1 MRIFKLKSAL
11 ILITISFLQIA
22 HAQKK
27 SVDYV
32 DLDSILLQSVFDT
45 TDILRKVATID
56 KSDLK
61 KKRHVRVVLNK
72 KNMQIEGKLLAYSK
86 YGLFIYE
93 KNGTL
98 FNLAQSK
105 IGFYPFKKIR
115 KVKLGRSYFH
125 FVRVTSAIVAGVTT
139 LIILPQDADIALP
152 WGIIAGL
159 AYATYGQI
167 FVGPIYGISKAINH
181 LNWKLSTKD
190 KSINLFYQYLK
201 DRPFEIKNVM
211 EFNGKASI
219 INENSLKMDSTW
231 LIVNNQTK
239 SDTVSNSSQSLNIEK
254 KSFLKGLVFGDDNNL
269 RAKWIFQDFNPS
281 KVKEIELLSVFKNI
295 RGMQISREQLTKYN
309 TSQLQFLVMMICSG
323 GGYNMKSA
331 ANLTEK
337 QKSFIKTYES
347 GYLEDVQIEG
357 TISTMNLSDID
368 LENLKV
374 IYGELSE
381 RTQ

>member
-1 MRIFKLKSAL
+1 MRIFKLKSVFI
-11 ILITISFLQIA
+11 ILSISFFQIVN
-22 HAQKK
+22 AQKQ
-27 SVDYV
+27 SVEYAE
-32 DLDSILLQSVFDT
+32 LDSNLLQSVFDT
-45 TDILRKVATID
+45 TEILRKVITLE

-61 KKRHVRVVLNK
+61 KKRHVRLVLNK

-93 KNGTL
+93 SNGTL
-98 FNLAQSK
+98 FNLEQSK

-125 FVRVTSAIVAGVTT
+125 FVKVTSAIVAGVTT

-159 AYATYGQI
+159 TYASYGQI
-167 FVGPIYGISKAINH
+167 LVGPIYGISKAINH

-190 KSINLFYQYLK
+190 KSIKLFYQYLK

-219 INENSLKMDSTW
+219 ITENSLKKDSTI
-231 LIVNNQTK
+231 LVINPQTK
-239 SDTVSNSSQSLNIEK
+239 ADSAANSNLPQNIEK
-254 KSFLKGLVFGDDNNL
+254 KSFLEGLVFGDDNNL
-269 RAKWIFQDFNPS
+269 KAKWIYQDFNAS
-281 KVKEIELLSVFKNI
+281 NVKEAELQSVFKNI
-295 RGMQISREQLTKYN
+295 RGMQISRGQLTKYN
-309 TSQLQFLVMMICSG
+309 TSQLQFLAMMICSG

-347 GYLEDVQIEG
+347 GYLEEVNING
-357 TISTMNLSDID
+357 TISTMNLSDYD
-368 LENLKV
+368 LDNIKV
-374 IYGELSE
+374 IFEELKS
-381 RTQ
+381 R